1 LGCASKNTERGTVK
15 GEKMT
20 KQNQEPVVTLNDKEM
35 KVSDLTPQQ
44 QYLHSQILD
53 LNNQEARLKFQLD
66 QVQASK
72 RVFEQT
78 FLDSTKEQADEVLN
92 NSEENKN
99 DSN

>member
-1 LGCASKNTERGTVK
+1 
-15 GEKMT
+15 MT

-72 RVFEQT
+72 RGFEQT